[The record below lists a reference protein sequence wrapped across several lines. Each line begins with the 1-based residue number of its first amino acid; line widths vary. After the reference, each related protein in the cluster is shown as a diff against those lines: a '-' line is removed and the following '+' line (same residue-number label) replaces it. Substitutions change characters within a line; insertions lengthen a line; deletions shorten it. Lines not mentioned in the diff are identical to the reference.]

1 MRSRF
6 AGVAALVLAAAL
18 MAGCAQVAAP
28 AAKHYEPA
36 HVETPAAST
45 DPKVVT
51 FTDEAARRAGVQ
63 TATVAQDGEW
73 SVVPSAALI
82 YEKTGASIV
91 FVSPKPLTYQRVK
104 VVVARDDGTRS
115 WLSIG
120 PAAGDLVV
128 TVGVNQVWG
137 AEQGVGH

>member
-1 MRSRF
+1 M
-6 AGVAALVLAAAL
+6 LAAADQHPRL
-18 MAGCAQVAAP
+18 AALDADHLAGDDIRL
-28 AAKHYEPA
+28 A
-36 HVETPAAST
+36 HEIGDKGGGRGLVE
-45 DPKVVT
+45 V
-51 FTDEAARRAGVQ
+51 ARRAGVQ

>member
-18 MAGCAQVAAP
+18 LVGCAQVKAP
-28 AAKHYEPA
+28 SAKPYAPA
-36 HVETPAAST
+36 HVETPQAST

-51 FTDEAARRAGVQ
+51 FTDEAARRVGVQ
-63 TATVAQDGEW
+63 TAAVAQDGEW
-73 SVVPSAALI
+73 SLVPSAALI
-82 YEKTGASIV
+82 YEKSGASIV

-104 VVVARDDGTRS
+104 VVVVRDDGTRA
-115 WLSIG
+115 WLSTG
-120 PAAGDLVV
+120 PATGDLVV